1 MPTPSR
7 FPVVYDEATEATSGP
22 SPGAQAL
29 MRHTIEHFAAR
40 SLGIYHVRNV
50 VGGSSLSKHARGE
63 AGDSGYPYTIGG
75 TPEGWR
81 LANWLLLWHAELGVQ
96 TVIYARKVWSNVRDA
111 EGWRHYGGH
120 SAHWEHVH
128 WELTGQAAAELTS
141 HMILTRTSTNTED
154 DTMALLIPHAA
165 IEALLITRVEQ
176 AYQLV
181 AHREADI
188 GGLRYW
194 VGLVLADYRDG
205 RDPEKHI
212 TALELAALNELS
224 PDQRETVA
232 RMIADSNA

>member
-1 MPTPSR
+1 MPPAPAR
-7 FPVVYDEATEATSGP
+7 FPIVYDIAREPTLGP

-29 MRHTIEHFAAR
+29 MRHTVQHFAAT
-40 SLGIYHVRNV
+40 SLGVYHVRDV
-50 VGGSSLSKHARGE
+50 AGTTTLSKHARGE

-96 TVIYARKVWSNVRDA
+96 TVIYARKVWTNLRDA
-111 EGWRHYGGH
+111 DGWRHYGGV

-128 WELTGQAAAELTS
+128 WELTTQAAAELTS
-141 HMILTRTSTNTED
+141 HMINTRTSINRPED
-154 DTMALLIPHAA
+154 DMAIIPHAA
-165 IEALLITRVEQ
+165 VEALLITRVEQ

-188 GGLRYW
+188 GGLRFW

-205 RDPEKHI
+205 LDPERHI

-224 PDQRETVA
+224 PDQRAAVA
-232 RMIADSNA
+232 SMIAESND